1 MENDRAPAWLA
12 VVRIISVLGMSLGI
26 SLGIFLALG
35 AWWLP
40 SLAAFV
46 AAIPFFFLMR
56 YMEKFAGQD

>member
-1 MENDRAPAWLA
+1 MENERAPAWLA

-40 SLAAFV
+40 SILAFV
-46 AAIPFFFLMR
+46 AAVPFFFLMR
-56 YMEKFAGQD
+56 YMEKYAGSE